1 MKNQMKIIF
10 IIIGTLIGAGF
21 ASGKEIEI
29 FFFQYGVYGIIGMSI
44 SIALIGIVIYRT
56 LLIVKNK
63 KTQNYKEFLKQISEK
78 TNIKSKKIIIETSN
92 LLINTFT
99 LITFFIMIAGFGSY
113 FQEQI
118 GINKIIG
125 STILALICLII
136 FKTDIQGVMKA
147 NEIVVPILIII
158 LTFLSILNLKN
169 IQQIQLITTNGSN
182 WIISALEYS
191 GYNILLLIPV
201 LITLKEFLDNKKI
214 TKKQIANIAIIVAI
228 VVLILAMGIFTMLM
242 QNQNIFK
249 NEMPIAKVISNMS
262 QIYIIAYGVLI
273 MFSIFTT
280 SIALGTSFLKN
291 TKYNYNAK
299 AIVICIIS
307 ILVSNIGFSNL
318 INVTYPFFGILGIIE
333 IFFVCFFKKDIVK

>member
-158 LTFLSILNLKN
+158 LTLLSILNLKN